1 MSSLWRN
8 WNIASLQTHSGSVN
22 RYNHFGIL
30 EIFANSSYTW
40 VNFTDFIVNG
50 GKKNK
55 QKNRPKGDLLND
67 LSYMKLKTR

>member
-22 RYNHFGIL
+22 RYNNFGIL

-40 VNFTDFIVNG
+40 IDFTDFIVSE
-50 GKKNK
+50 KKK
-55 QKNRPKGDLLND
+55 KNRPKGDLLND
-67 LSYMKLKTR
+67 LSYMKFKTH